1 MIVIIRLTLVSIL
14 LLLAGCVSQY
24 SITERELTNYLNDE
38 IHFET
43 KQGNP
48 LFGIEMKINNV
59 DVTLGDQAG
68 VMGITAH
75 SAIDVRNPLMP
86 IKAKLIV
93 KFEAKPW
100 YDAATHSVYLSQL
113 NLVKIESTPKDI
125 EKVINPIAPQVMQ
138 FLTHFLETQPVYVL
152 DVKESN
158 QALIA
163 EMTKRIEVVPGKLK
177 LILKD

>member
-1 MIVIIRLTLVSIL
+1 MPIIRLTLVSVL
-14 LLLAGCVSQY
+14 LLLTGCVSQY
-24 SITERELTNYLNDE
+24 SITEQELTNYLNNE

-43 KQGNP
+43 KQGNQ

-59 DVTLGDQAG
+59 EVTLGQQAET
-68 VMGITAH
+68 MGIMAYST
-75 SAIDVRNPLMP
+75 IKVRNPLMP
-86 IKAKLIV
+86 LKAKLIV

-100 YDAATHSVYLSQL
+100 YDAVTHSVYLNQL
-113 NLVKIESTPKDI
+113 NLVKVESTPKDI
-125 EKVINPIAPQVMQ
+125 EKAITPIAPQVMQ

-177 LILKD
+177 LIFKD